1 MELKFHQVCAG
12 AVFVYSE
19 GGRRSAVSA
28 QNWTAA
34 EGTRLCQDLKCGK
47 MLSVSVRDSE
57 GPFWNATF
65 TCKDNNPRSIWDCE
79 NSSLAPQNQTKQL
92 FLQCEGKNLFLLDFL
107 YWMTE
112 STF

>member
-19 GGRRSAVSA
+19 GGRRSAVST

-47 MLSVSVRDSE
+47 MLSISVRDSE

-92 FLQCEGKNLFLLDFL
+92 FLQCEGKNLFLLDLL
-107 YWMTE
+107 YWMVK